1 MDDTISTKIL
11 YDEDGNKFFPITAT
25 SALVDPI
32 GRSLDTILNSK
43 LELPSLVQGS
53 GIVLTKDSVN
63 NTVVIA
69 SNSASLNLIDN
80 LTTTSAEQGALD
92 ARQGY
97 VLKGLIDAVP
107 VVEVIDN
114 LTTVDGTK
122 ALSAYQGYL
131 LSNKFN
137 DYTTTS
143 GLNTLLGNYVTTST
157 LNTRLNSYLPL
168 AGGTVTGGL
177 TVNGNFSTADSSTN
191 NTTDTWV
198 PVWNNGKLQHR
209 VIPTAYNNDP
219 STLNVNSALRTRD
232 QGVAAPAT
240 GTTVPSYSGIEMVR
254 GYNNGY
260 PTAYGNV
267 LRMGGGGYTELLMG
281 WSGDGG
287 HANVYQRSKRDV
299 ASTDWSD
306 WYKIMDSSNFYI
318 SGTTLYITTT

>member
-1 MDDTISTKIL
+1 MNNTIPIKL
-11 YDEDGNKFFPITAT
+11 LKDEDTNSFFPVTVT
-25 SALVDPI
+25 SALVDPQ
-32 GRSLDTILNSK
+32 GRDLNNILNSK
-43 LELPSLVQGS
+43 LELSNILQGA
-53 GIVLTKDSVN
+53 GITLTKDTIN
-63 NTVVIA
+63 NTITIA
-69 SNSASLNLIDN
+69 SNSAGLNLIDN
-80 LTTTSAEQGALD
+80 LTTATADQGALD
-92 ARQGY
+92 AHQGY

-107 VVEVIDN
+107 VVDVIDN
-114 LTTVDGTK
+114 LTTIDGTK

-131 LSNKFN
+131 LNNKFN
-137 DYTTTS
+137 DYTTTN
-143 GLNTLLGNYVTTST
+143 GLNTLLGNYVTTSA

-168 AGGTVTGGL
+168 TGGTVTGNL
-177 TVNGNFSTADSSTN
+177 TINGDFLTADRATN

-198 PVWNNGKLQHR
+198 PVWSGSRLQHR

-240 GTTVPSYSGIEMVR
+240 GATVPSYSGIEMVR

-260 PTAYGNV
+260 PTTYGNV

-281 WSGDGG
+281 WSGGGG

-299 ASTDWSD
+299 ASTAWSD
-306 WYKIMDSSNFYI
+306 WYKIMDSSNFYM